1 MLNIALKT
9 GLIALTAVLLAA
21 CGSQPRY
28 YNDNNTSNYRSRCDT
43 CGTVEH
49 IERVWVRDQRQDQ
62 SGAGGAVLGAI
73 IGGVIGSNI
82 GSGDGRTVA
91 TAAGA
96 VAGGVIGYQI
106 QNNNNDNDDRH
117 DRRDAYQFDVSL
129 DDGRWAK
136 VTQLEN
142 PGLRV
147 GSHVIIRDEQVYR
160 LR

>member
-1 MLNIALKT
+1 MRSIALKI
-9 GLIALTAVLLAA
+9 GLFTLTTVLLAA
-21 CGSQPRY
+21 CGSQPRH
-28 YNDNNTSNYRSRCDT
+28 YNDSNYRSRCDT
-43 CGTVEH
+43 CGTIDRIEH
-49 IERVWVRDQRQDQ
+49 VRVRDQRQDP
-62 SGAGGAVLGAI
+62 SGAGGAVLGAV

-106 QNNNNDNDDRH
+106 QNNNNDRH
-117 DRRDAYQFDVSL
+117 DLRDAYRFDVSL
-129 DDGRWAK
+129 DDGRWAQ

-147 GSHVIIRDEQVYR
+147 GSHVIIRNEQVYR